1 MITFEHGD
9 LFDAANNGTTIAHG
23 CNTAG
28 VMGAGV
34 AAGVRA
40 RWPAC
45 FADYRARCLAGT
57 FRLGDAVLW
66 TPGHGAVVINLATQV
81 EPGAHA
87 DLSAIKRALEAACSV
102 LSGLGIYDLAIPWIG
117 CGIGGLSR
125 VRVEPVLRAVGDD
138 TLVRVRVLDLRP
150 TVVT

>member
-9 LFDAANNGTTIAHG
+9 LFDAADNGTAIAHG

-57 FRLGDAVLW
+57 FRLGGVHLW
-66 TPGHGAVVINLATQV
+66 QDSAGSPSSARVVNLATQV

-87 DLSAIKRALEAACSV
+87 DLSAIKRALEAACAT
-102 LSGLGIYDLAIPWIG
+102 LSGIGIYDLAIPWIG

-138 TLVRVRVLDLRP
+138 TLVRI
-150 TVVT
+150 VVVSL